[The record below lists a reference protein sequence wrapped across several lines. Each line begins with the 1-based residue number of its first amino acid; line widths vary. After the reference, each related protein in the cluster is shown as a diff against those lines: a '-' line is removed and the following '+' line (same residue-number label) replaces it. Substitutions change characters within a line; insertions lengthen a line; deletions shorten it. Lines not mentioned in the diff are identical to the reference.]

1 VCNRRNTARRLAD
14 LERPARQGNIP
25 RMDHDRRWR
34 PGPPIL
40 DMTPEGGFRE
50 PAAAPTGWLDR
61 ALARVGGAALL
72 LAVAAGGLVVVALAF
87 ALLSVLVP
95 IAIGAGLVAFV
106 TIWWRLRRLR
116 ARGGGASPLVIL
128 RRHGR

>member
-1 VCNRRNTARRLAD
+1 
-14 LERPARQGNIP
+14 
-25 RMDHDRRWR
+25 MDHDRRWR

-50 PAAAPTGWLDR
+50 PTPAPTGWLDR

-72 LAVAAGGLVVVALAF
+72 LALAAGGLVVVALAF
-87 ALLSVLVP
+87 VLLGLLLP
-95 IAIGAGLVAFV
+95 IAICAALVAFV

-116 ARGGGASPLVIL
+116 ARDGGALPFVVV
-128 RRHGR
+128 RRQGR

>member
-1 VCNRRNTARRLAD
+1 
-14 LERPARQGNIP
+14 
-25 RMDHDRRWR
+25 MDHDRRRR

-50 PAAAPTGWLDR
+50 PAPGTPKGWLDR
-61 ALARVGGAALL
+61 ALAQVGGAALL

-87 ALLSVLVP
+87 VLLGLLLP

-106 TIWWRLRRLR
+106 TIWWRMRRLR
-116 ARGGGASPLVIL
+116 ARGGGALPLVIL
-128 RRHGR
+128 RRQGR